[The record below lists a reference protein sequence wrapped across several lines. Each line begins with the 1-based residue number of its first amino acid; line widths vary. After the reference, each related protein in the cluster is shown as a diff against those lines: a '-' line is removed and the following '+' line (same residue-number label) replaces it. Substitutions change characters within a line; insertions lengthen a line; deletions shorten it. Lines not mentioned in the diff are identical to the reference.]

1 MVVDKVRG
9 TPHRTSTRREDT
21 VDSRHMGRRR
31 KRTKSS
37 SSDGAQ
43 RTAGAQQHAGRK
55 TRNAAAPAAGP
66 RDGYAFVPDSKDH
79 CETSPTAYMHLA
91 PMLNLLAL
99 KLAKKP
105 SELAIYDPY
114 FCAGSVTKHLAALGF
129 ANVYNTN
136 EDFYAVAAAGAVPPH
151 DVVVTNPPY
160 TGNHVERLLTFLA
173 TNSKPLCILMP
184 NYFADD
190 GTGTGQGKG
199 TPLQRANYAAWM
211 KGCNPIFLCPRERYQ
226 YWTPHILNTDS
237 QRQHSLHLGHK
248 TVPFISYWH
257 IVLAPVVDQQQVFVQ
272 WRRSLR
278 NRPSL
283 DESEDD
289 DSESGDELYH
299 PENVVGGTAGPPG
312 AAASATKAL
321 VPTPAQ
327 LLSATLQSPATSD
340 VLARSESY
348 AGMPKL
354 QLSSDC
360 GLFDTVA
367 KVASSGWGRGG
378 WPHRGAWVSRKKR
391 KAGNG

>member
-1 MVVDKVRG
+1 
-9 TPHRTSTRREDT
+9 
-21 VDSRHMGRRR
+21 MGRRR
-31 KRTKSS
+31 KRTKING
-37 SSDGAQ
+37 SDGHTGTGSGKLSAQ
-43 RTAGAQQHAGRK
+43 RTTGAEQHGGRK
-55 TRNAAAPAAGP
+55 TRDAAPAA

-99 KLAKKP
+99 KLGKKP

-114 FCAGSVTKHLAALGF
+114 FCAGSVVKHLAALGF

-136 EDFYAVAAAGAVPPH
+136 EDFYAVAAAGTVPAH

-160 TGNHVERLLTFLA
+160 TGNHVERLLAFLA
-173 TNSKPLCILMP
+173 NNSKPLCVLMP
-184 NYFADD
+184 NYFGDD

-211 KGCNPIFLCPRERYQ
+211 KGCNPIFLCPKERYQ
-226 YWTPHILNTDS
+226 YWTPHTCADS
-237 QRQHSLHLGHK
+237 RRQHSLHLGHK

-278 NRPSL
+278 SRP
-283 DESEDD
+283 DQSEDD
-289 DSESGDELYH
+289 GSESGDELHH
-299 PENVVGGTAGPPG
+299 PENVAGGTADPPG
-312 AAASATKAL
+312 AAAPAATASMPTPTLLMSATSPSL
-321 VPTPAQ
+321 VA
-327 LLSATLQSPATSD
+327 SD
-340 VLARSESY
+340 VLARSESC
-348 AGMPKL
+348 AEIPKL

-378 WPHRGAWVSRKKR
+378 WPHRGAWVSKKKR
-391 KAGNG
+391 KAGIG